1 MEDLKAQRDRLLTN
15 AADCELI
22 ANLATDRNKRE
33 TFRTLATDLRAGWRS
48 YGTGDRVMIA
58 KDYFARQATTLMR
71 MAKSVK
77 DPQAQAALATKAADL
92 RSKGDDT
99 PSQDTSPWPDGATKT
114 ASHLSD

>member
-1 MEDLKAQRDRLLTN
+1 
-15 AADCELI
+15 
-22 ANLATDRNKRE
+22 
-33 TFRTLATDLRAGWRS
+33 
-48 YGTGDRVMIA
+48 MIA

-99 PSQDTSPWPDGATKT
+99 PSQDTSPGSEGATKA
-114 ASHLSD
+114 ASHLSN